1 MSIESHALPTP
12 PSEPSSCR
20 CQSSIA
26 DDSPRILAIGE
37 LDIAGVPL
45 LDAEITALRAAG
57 FRHLILD
64 LSALEFIDSTGLR
77 SSLNCDAEARRDGLT
92 IALIPGPPAVERIF
106 ELTHTRARLPFIDP

>member
-64 LSALEFIDSTGLR
+64 L
-77 SSLNCDAEARRDGLT
+77 
-92 IALIPGPPAVERIF
+92 
-106 ELTHTRARLPFIDP
+106 RARVHRLAGGCGAALTATPKPGGTASRSH